1 MNIVKKVAISAT
13 ALAGVATLGVSAL
26 YAAQT
31 TTTTNRVDPM
41 SSLVQAIATK
51 FHLNATDVQQVFD
64 QSHQEM
70 EQKMQ
75 AQHAARLAEMLAKAV
90 TDGKLTQ
97 AQADLIKAKQAEMK
111 TSFDA
116 MKTQT
121 LTDAE
126 RKTAM
131 DAQRTALEAWVKA
144 NNIPE
149 EYARFVHGFGGPMG
163 GPGGRG
169 GMHKGGFPGMKGNRG
184 KMAAPTLQAA
194 Q

>member
-1 MNIVKKVAISAT
+1 MNLVKKVAISAT

-51 FHLNATDVQQVFD
+51 FQLNATDVQQVFD
-64 QSHQEM
+64 QSRQEM

-75 AQHAARLAEMLAKAV
+75 AEHAVRQAEMLAKAV

-97 AQADLIKAKQAEMK
+97 AQADLINAKQAELNAAFEATK
-111 TSFDA
+111 A
-116 MKTQT
+116 QA

-126 RKTAM
+126 RKTAIE
-131 DAQRTALEAWVKA
+131 AQRTSLEAWMKT
-144 NNIPE
+144 NNIPA
-149 EYARFVHGFGGPMG
+149 EYARFVYGFGGPM

-169 GMHKGGFPGMKGNRG
+169 GMHKGGFAGMKGNRV
-184 KMAAPTLQAA
+184 KMAHPAMQAT